1 MLRKIE
7 DEYNPDEMDAAVGMI
22 LAANCA
28 CDYNQRENTKKKLYD
43 YMRDLVQERIKVY
56 QCSTDDRRK
65 LELEIDKLKRTI
77 RSKDEAVAAAD
88 ERLKSAN
95 EWQAAKDRRI
105 NDAGDKL
112 ASLHREIRSSLV
124 LRLYFWLKGGK
135 PEGGK
140 S

>member
-1 MLRKIE
+1 MANIE
-7 DEYNPDEMDAAVGMI
+7 DEYNPDEMDTAVGMI

-56 QCSTDDRRK
+56 RRSADVRRK
-65 LELEIDKLKRTI
+65 LEWEIGELKRTI
-77 RSKDEAVAAAD
+77 RSKDEAIAAAD

-105 NDAGDKL
+105 NDTGDKL
-112 ASLHREIRSSLV
+112 ASLHREI
-124 LRLYFWLKGGK
+124 YFWLKGR
-135 PEGGK
+135 EV
-140 S
+140 